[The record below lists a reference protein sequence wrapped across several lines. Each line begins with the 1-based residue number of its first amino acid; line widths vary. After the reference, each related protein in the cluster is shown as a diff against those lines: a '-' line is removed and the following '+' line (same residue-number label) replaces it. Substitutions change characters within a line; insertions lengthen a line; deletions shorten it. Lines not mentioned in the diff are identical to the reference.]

1 MGTDETHDAMECF
14 VSPVVAGNL
23 SPLGM
28 ASCRNNTPHNARA
41 RCALSLVSTTRLCV
55 AQHTRV
61 LHALARL
68 SPSRKRGDV
77 AVVPRKQ
84 SWLAALGRVCPSGSV
99 LTHHARLS
107 HDGRVWLRHARA
119 RCRCAAVRLTPT
131 SSVVRR
137 LDLTQFLFFLSI
149 FADHVGASPPW
160 RQQQKH
166 TETRRRCVVSCASL

>member
-1 MGTDETHDAMECF
+1 MECF

-137 LDLTQFLFFLSI
+137 LDLTQFLLLSFHFRRPRGCVTTMAAAAETHGDAATVRGFLRI
-149 FADHVGASPPW
+149 ALIDH
-160 RQQQKH
+160 
-166 TETRRRCVVSCASL
+166 